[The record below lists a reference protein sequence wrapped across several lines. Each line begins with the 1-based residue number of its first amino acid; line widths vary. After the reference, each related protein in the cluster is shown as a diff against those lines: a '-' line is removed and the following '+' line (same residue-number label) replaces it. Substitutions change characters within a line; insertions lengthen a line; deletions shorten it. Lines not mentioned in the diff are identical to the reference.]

1 MKINLDIDAT
11 PAELRAFFG
20 LPDLEPLQR
29 EILDKVRSQM
39 LASMDTLDPTTLMKT
54 FLPVQM
60 QGMEA
65 MQRFFWDAF
74 KTASQERDTGKGE

>member
-1 MKINLDIDAT
+1 MKIKLDIEAT

-20 LPDLEPLQR
+20 LPDLEPMQR

-39 LASMDTLDPTTLMKT
+39 LASMDSLDPATLMKT

-60 QGMEA
+60 QSMEA

-74 KTASQERDTGKGE
+74 KTTSQDRETGKPE